1 MEKNNVVRKLFIG
14 LAPISEDLVIDSQN
28 TTQVKNFIALAE
40 SGLKELKFKV
50 LDTCFEDGGDGTVEL
65 GINLNTIVFDR
76 GEFEECVQIVKGIM
90 TRETP
95 DYDDDTTFPDIV
107 KRFYNL
113 CQYGGALDGINDFDD
128 QQWRAFTKLVMV
140 GGNMGEDYV
149 DNRNRDLESSNCPI
163 YMINGVTPE
172 FMNEIYTNINNA
184 LLYLGYA
191 IHASIINS
199 FQNDVDKFELD
210 SISDIALCA
219 MRIGDRVISSVPDDI
234 NIADELQ
241 SQLSEEYVNDI
252 KIPEGTLLN

>member
-1 MEKNNVVRKLFIG
+1 
-14 LAPISEDLVIDSQN
+14 
-28 TTQVKNFIALAE
+28 
-40 SGLKELKFKV
+40 
-50 LDTCFEDGGDGTVEL
+50 
-65 GINLNTIVFDR
+65 
-76 GEFEECVQIVKGIM
+76 M

-113 CQYGGALDGINDFDD
+113 CQYGGALDDINDFDD

-149 DNRNRDLESSNCPI
+149 DNRNRELESSNCPI

-172 FMNEIYTNINNA
+172 FMNEMYANINNA

-191 IHASIINS
+191 IHASIINT

-210 SISDIALCA
+210 NISNIALCA